1 MQDNNAMDEIS
12 LRELIE
18 ILLKR
23 KKEIAIITIIAI
35 LAAGFLSFVVMK
47 PTYEAK
53 MILMASGMTDQVNK
67 DIDTGNVESVLN
79 VMTKYPSMN
88 IETYRQQI
96 TAPAVLSKTITD
108 LNLEE
113 EYTVE
118 SLASKITLETIQDTQ
133 LIAIKNI
140 STDPEK
146 STNIV
151 NTVGNNF
158 IEFVTQNV
166 KDRATVSS
174 AYLKTQMEVEKQL
187 YDAALLEQK
196 NILSQPRG
204 ATEVNQELSA
214 KFKQI
219 TDFKVQLNEIEV
231 RKAGLES
238 AIEESNNNN
247 SKGSVTARP
256 SLGGNF
262 NLSFD
267 DSTKILKVELAES
280 EGTIL
285 SIESK
290 IEEMQADIEKLQI
303 ESQDKVHKE
312 RLITQKV
319 EIAQKTYE
327 AFVSKYEELRVTESS
342 RVGEASITVISKAYE
357 PQRPIGPR
365 RMLNLAIA
373 TVLGL
378 MVGVFYA
385 FFKEYWISSA
395 VKQ

>member
-256 SLGGNF
+256 SL
-262 NLSFD
+262 
-267 DSTKILKVELAES
+267 
-280 EGTIL
+280 
-285 SIESK
+285 
-290 IEEMQADIEKLQI
+290 
-303 ESQDKVHKE
+303 
-312 RLITQKV
+312 
-319 EIAQKTYE
+319 
-327 AFVSKYEELRVTESS
+327 
-342 RVGEASITVISKAYE
+342 
-357 PQRPIGPR
+357 
-365 RMLNLAIA
+365 
-373 TVLGL
+373 
-378 MVGVFYA
+378 
-385 FFKEYWISSA
+385 
-395 VKQ
+395 